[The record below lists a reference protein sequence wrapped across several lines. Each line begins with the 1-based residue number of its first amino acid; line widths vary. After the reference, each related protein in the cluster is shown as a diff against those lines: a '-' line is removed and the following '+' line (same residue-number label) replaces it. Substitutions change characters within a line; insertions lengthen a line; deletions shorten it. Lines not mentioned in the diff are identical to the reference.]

1 MSNEENIKEVD
12 AVWKVANELT
22 MSVPKNEEW
31 IKYAGGNTIWVVRG
45 VLLGAFQ
52 AVKFMCNQN
61 KAEAFWFIN
70 QTLQGYFDVEEV

>member
-1 MSNEENIKEVD
+1 MSNEKKIKEVD

-31 IKYAGGNTIWVVRG
+31 IKYAGGNTIWVIRG

-52 AVKFMCNQN
+52 AVKFMCGQN
-61 KAEAFWFIN
+61 KTEAFCFIN